1 MRMNRRP
8 IASMRRSCSDSPPT
22 ASQLDGV
29 FGSDRGQFDQLAD
42 EIDPLLYE
50 VAHVMDS
57 GE

>member
-1 MRMNRRP
+1 MTERARFVAPEFRKE
-8 IASMRRSCSDSPPT
+8 
-22 ASQLDGV
+22 
-29 FGSDRGQFDQLAD
+29 RGQFDQLAD